1 MTDTMKTILFS
12 TALIGL
18 TIAGLTSCTANANH
32 NSNFET
38 METQTDS
45 LSYALGILFAT
56 NLQSQG
62 ITNYEADGIAQG
74 FADVA
79 AGNATMT
86 ADEANEIVRGI
97 MEAKEAVAGEENA
110 AKGIAF
116 LAENASAEGVVTT
129 ESGLQYRVD
138 RAGDGASPTVDQK
151 VTVNYHGT
159 LIDGTVFDSS
169 YDRGQPASFG
179 LSQVIAGWTEGLQ
192 TMKVGGQTTFFIPS
206 ELAYGPRQTGEVIG
220 ANSTLIFKVELIS
233 ID

>member
-1 MTDTMKTILFS
+1 MKSILFS

-18 TIAGLTSCTANANH
+18 TIAGLSSCTANATN
-32 NSNFET
+32 NSTFDT

-56 NLQSQG
+56 NLKSQG
-62 ITNYEADGIAQG
+62 ITEFDPAGIAQG

-79 AGNATMT
+79 ADAATMT
-86 ADEANEIVRGI
+86 PDEANEIVRAI
-97 MEAKEAVAGEENA
+97 MEKKEASAGEENA
-110 AKGIAF
+110 AAGAAF
-116 LAENASAEGVVTT
+116 LAENASAEGIVTT
-129 ESGLQYRVD
+129 ESGLQYRMD
-138 RAGDGASPTVDQK
+138 RVGEGASPTAEDK

-179 LSQVIAGWTEGLQ
+179 LSQVIPGWTEGLQ